1 VPLSVERP
9 SDLLELEAGT
19 ELGESSW
26 IEISQDDI
34 DTYADAT
41 RDHQWIHVD
50 PERAAAGPFGSTIAH
65 GYLTLG
71 LVIPL
76 WSELLQVENVGMAVN
91 YGLNRLRFP
100 APVPVG
106 SRIRLEGKVVSA
118 SEVRRSGGRSRPHH
132 EGRELGEAGP
142 GGRGG
147 VPLLRLS
154 RREFLDQ
161 FGHHLVAET
170 PLVDL
175 SHPGLG
181 QLVDELDQVG
191 DLP

>member
-1 VPLSVERP
+1 MPISVDNP
-9 SDLLELEAGT
+9 SVLLDLDEGID
-19 ELGESSW
+19 LGESSW
-26 IEISQDDI
+26 IEITQDDI

-50 PERAAAGPFGSTIAH
+50 PERAADGAFGSTIAH

-106 SRIRLEGKVVSA
+106 SRVRLEGKVLSA
-118 SEVRRSGGRSRPHH
+118 SEVSGGVEVVADLTMKV
-132 EGRELGEAGP
+132 EGSEKPALAAEAVY
-142 GGRGG
+142 R
-147 VPLLRLS
+147 
-154 RREFLDQ
+154 FYD
-161 FGHHLVAET
+161 
-170 PLVDL
+170 
-175 SHPGLG
+175 
-181 QLVDELDQVG
+181 
-191 DLP
+191 

>member
-1 VPLSVERP
+1 MPLSIEKP
-9 SDLLELEAGT
+9 SDLLDLEAGT

-26 IEISQDDI
+26 IEITQDDI

-76 WSELLQVENVGMAVN
+76 WSELLQVEKVGMAVN

-106 SRIRLEGKVVSA
+106 SRVRLVGKVVSA
-118 SEVRRSGGRSRPHH
+118 SEVSGGV
-132 EGRELGEAGP
+132 E
-142 GGRGG
+142 
-147 VPLLRLS
+147 V
-154 RREFLDQ
+154 
-161 FGHHLVAET
+161 VA
-170 PLVDL
+170 DL
-175 SHPGLG
+175 SMKVEGSEKPALAAEA
-181 QLVDELDQVG
+181 VYRFYD
-191 DLP
+191 

>member
-1 VPLSVERP
+1 MPLSVERP

-26 IEISQDDI
+26 IEITQGDV

-76 WSELLQVENVGMAVN
+76 WSELVQVEKVGMAVN

-106 SRIRLEGKVVSA
+106 SRIRLEGRLASA
-118 SEVRRSGGRSRPHH
+118 SEISGGVEVVADLTMKV
-132 EGRELGEAGP
+132 EGSEKPA
-142 GGRGG
+142 
-147 VPLLRLS
+147 
-154 RREFLDQ
+154 
-161 FGHHLVAET
+161 LVAEA
-170 PLVDL
+170 VYRFYD
-175 SHPGLG
+175 
-181 QLVDELDQVG
+181 
-191 DLP
+191 

>member
-1 VPLSVERP
+1 MSLSVEKP
-9 SDLLELEAGT
+9 PDLLELEEGT

-26 IEISQDDI
+26 IEITQDDI

-50 PERAAAGPFGSTIAH
+50 PARAGDGPFGSTIAH

-76 WSELLQVENVGMAVN
+76 WSELLQVEKVGMAVN

-106 SRIRLEGKVVSA
+106 SRIRLEGKLASA
-118 SEVRRSGGRSRPHH
+118 SEVSGGVEVVADLTMEV
-132 EGRELGEAGP
+132 EGSEKPA
-142 GGRGG
+142 
-147 VPLLRLS
+147 
-154 RREFLDQ
+154 
-161 FGHHLVAET
+161 LVAEA
-170 PLVDL
+170 VYRFYD
-175 SHPGLG
+175 
-181 QLVDELDQVG
+181 
-191 DLP
+191 

>member
-1 VPLSVERP
+1 MPLSVERP

-76 WSELLQVENVGMAVN
+76 WSELLEVEKVGMAVN

-106 SRIRLEGKVVSA
+106 SRIRLEGKLASA
-118 SEVRRSGGRSRPHH
+118 GEISGGVEVVADLTMKV
-132 EGRELGEAGP
+132 EGSEKPA
-142 GGRGG
+142 
-147 VPLLRLS
+147 
-154 RREFLDQ
+154 
-161 FGHHLVAET
+161 LVAEA
-170 PLVDL
+170 VYRFYD
-175 SHPGLG
+175 
-181 QLVDELDQVG
+181 
-191 DLP
+191 

>member
-1 VPLSVERP
+1 VPLSVEKP
-9 SDLLELEAGT
+9 SDLLDLEDGV

-26 IEISQDDI
+26 IEITQDDI

-50 PERAAAGPFGSTIAH
+50 PERAADGPFGSTIAH

-76 WSELLQVENVGMAVN
+76 WSELLQVEQVGMSVN

-106 SRIRLEGKVVSA
+106 SRIRLQGKLASA
-118 SEVRRSGGRSRPHH
+118 TEV
-132 EGRELGEAGP
+132 A
-142 GGRGG
+142 GG
-147 VPLLRLS
+147 VQVVADLS
-154 RREFLDQ
+154 MEVE
-161 FGHHLVAET
+161 GSEKPALVAEA
-170 PLVDL
+170 VYRFYD
-175 SHPGLG
+175 
-181 QLVDELDQVG
+181 
-191 DLP
+191 